1 MAEYRIAQVAAL
13 LGVSDDA
20 VRRWVEDG
28 QLPLRPGRGP
38 KTISGEDLVAFLQ
51 NSKAWQLFDAANSS
65 THSTRNQLSG
75 IITRIIS
82 DRVMS
87 QIELQCGRY
96 RVVSLISTEAVKE
109 LGLAVGDIA
118 TAQVKATNVSIIKQ

>member
-1 MAEYRIAQVAAL
+1 MAEYRIAQVATL

-28 QLPLRPGRGP
+28 HLHLHPGRGP
-38 KTISGEDLVAFLQ
+38 KTVRGEDLVAFLH
-51 NSKAWQLFDAANSS
+51 NSKAWQLFDTAKAS
-65 THSTRNQLSG
+65 THSPRNQLRG
-75 IITRIIS
+75 IVTRINFDS
-82 DRVMS
+82 VMS
-87 QIELQCGRY
+87 QVELQCGRY
-96 RVVSLISTEAVKE
+96 RVVSLISTEAVNE